1 MKMISLTYLIFL
13 VHLAFFAKSQTNT
26 TKKRVSSL
34 VALRNLI
41 PKEKEVYHL
50 SEPGKEGDWVL
61 DNNSKLSDNSGTLIV
76 TKNGK
81 RLKRVINSPVINLSW
96 FETESNASALSAR
109 DKTTNRTKD
118 GLIKAIKYISASGA
132 NKKLKVDQDIN
143 ADLTGMPILKKGI
156 TGKGRVFFKGAT
168 IYKEGRDVIGMPQNI
183 KEKLFDG
190 SNADLFGKVLPAPLA
205 ARPAQKSI
213 AVLAHFY
220 NDTGLSSNALNPSA
234 YHGWYDSRMFFTN
247 ADQISK
253 DFEPYDPSRHPLLG
267 WYKGDDPNVLDWQC
281 YWLVKYGVTAVIP
294 AGSLT
299 PSNFNSNPKSTM
311 YWVWNMMNKVKN
323 FKLLN
328 YILYLDMDNGKSAGQ
343 ANAQQDFV
351 INSIVSV
358 KKNIYCY
365 TVNGK
370 SYPVFFVW
378 DMESARGIYD
388 NYNGSENVRSRL
400 RTLAKKMKAL
410 GYGGIC
416 ILGRNLSV
424 NQATYSAANLEQLKS
439 EDCLVFNAGYIKLYD
454 KRKYDS
460 YTDYANNSNF
470 PSAKNEV
477 VNVFTSAE
485 SRKPHPSKM
494 RIRNSTPEAFGT
506 VVRRAANW
514 INTNGN
520 PKMLTVYNVAEW
532 AEGGP
537 GLQPNQKDGFGYL
550 QAIKDMPA
558 N

>member
-1 MKMISLTYLIFL
+1 MKMTSLTYLFFL
-13 VHLAFFAKSQTNT
+13 VHLVFFAKAQTDT
-26 TKKRVSSL
+26 AKKRVSSL

-41 PKEKEVYHL
+41 PKENEIYHL
-50 SEPGKEGDWVL
+50 SEPGREGDWVL
-61 DNNSKLSDNSGTLIV
+61 DNKSKLRDNSGTVVV

-81 RLKRVINSPVINLSW
+81 RLKRVTNSNVLDLFW
-96 FETESNASALSAR
+96 FEGASS
-109 DKTTNRTKD
+109 KKD
-118 GLIKAIKYISASGA
+118 ALIKAIKYISAADS
-132 NKKLKVDQDIN
+132 NKRLKVDQDVN
-143 ADLTGMPILKKGI
+143 ADLTGMPVLKKGI
-156 TGKGRVFFKGAT
+156 TGKGRIFFKGAT
-168 IYKEGRDVIGMPQNI
+168 IYKEGRDVIGVPQNI
-183 KEKLFDG
+183 REKLYDG
-190 SNADLFGKVLPAPLA
+190 STVDLFGKILTAPQA
-205 ARPAQKSI
+205 IKPAQKSI
-213 AVLAHFY
+213 DVLAHFY

-247 ADQISK
+247 ADKISK

-281 YWLVKYGVTAVIP
+281 YWLIKYGVTAVIP

-299 PSNFNSNPKSTM
+299 PSNYNSNPRSSM
-311 YWVWNMMNKVKN
+311 YWVWNMMNEVKN
-323 FKLLN
+323 FKLLK
-328 YILYLDMDNGKSAGQ
+328 YILYLNMDNGKSAEQ

-365 TVNGK
+365 TLNGK

-378 DMESARGIYD
+378 DMESARGLYD
-388 NYNGSENVRSRL
+388 RYNGSMSVRSRL
-400 RTLAKKMKAL
+400 RELTKKMKAL
-410 GYGGIC
+410 GYDGIC

-424 NQATYSAANLEQLKS
+424 NPSTYSAASLEQLKS
-439 EDCLVFNAGYIKLYD
+439 EDCLIFNAGYIKLYD
-454 KRKYDS
+454 KRKYK
-460 YTDYANNSNF
+460 DYADYASNSSF

-477 VNVFTSAE
+477 VNVFTAAE
-485 SRKPHPSKM
+485 SRRPHPSKM
-494 RIRNSTPEAFGT
+494 RIKNSTPEAFAT
-506 VVRRAANW
+506 VVRRATSW

-520 PKMLTVYNVAEW
+520 SKMLTVYNVAEW

-537 GLQPNQKDGFGYL
+537 GLQPNQRDGFGYL